1 MTTVSLANNPSR
13 DAVSIDW
20 PAALDQHR
28 HWLQTVVRARLQDSH
43 AVDDVL
49 QEVALAVLKQ
59 SQRPADET
67 KIAPWLYR
75 IALRKVIN
83 HRRTLGRQRR
93 LLANYTNQGVDEST
107 KEAEAPGA
115 WLFRKE
121 QSQTVSRALNHLNA
135 SDRELLLLKY
145 TEGWGYRELAERL
158 GVTVKTIEYRLLRA
172 RDALRQ
178 QLENQENI

>member
-1 MTTVSLANNPSR
+1 M
-13 DAVSIDW
+13 
-20 PAALDQHR
+20 
-28 HWLQTVVRARLQDSH
+28 
-43 AVDDVL
+43 
-49 QEVALAVLKQ
+49 
-59 SQRPADET
+59 
-67 KIAPWLYR
+67 
-75 IALRKVIN
+75 
-83 HRRTLGRQRR
+83 
-93 LLANYTNQGVDEST
+93 LANYTNQGVDEST

-172 RDALRQ
+172 RDGLRQ